1 MDQIKTEVKT
11 HFQSFEPKVTSLNIQ
26 FFGQRQKGQPEP
38 PVDCLAGEESI
49 KEKLI
54 NLNFKVS
61 PQAFFQIN
69 TLAAEKLYETC
80 SQVADLDQQNSVLF
94 DVCCGTGTIGLCLAS
109 KVKEVHGVDV
119 VEEAVKDANIN
130 AEANGITNAKFHAG
144 KAEYILPELLKKYGG
159 KDEDTNEKKTV
170 AIVDPP
176 RAGLHPK
183 AVFALRASSVN
194 SLVYVSCDARAA
206 MNNFVDLGR
215 MTSKAYKGDPFI
227 PKRVIPVDLFPH
239 TNHFELI
246 IYFERFPLP
255 KKPKEE
261 EKENKEEEEN
271 VKIKEEKVEMMEE
284 KMEIKEQNDVKE
296 EKMEI

>member
-1 MDQIKTEVKT
+1 M
-11 HFQSFEPKVTSLNIQ
+11 
-26 FFGQRQKGQPEP
+26 
-38 PVDCLAGEESI
+38 
-49 KEKLI
+49 
-54 NLNFKVS
+54 
-61 PQAFFQIN
+61 
-69 TLAAEKLYETC
+69 
-80 SQVADLDQQNSVLF
+80 
-94 DVCCGTGTIGLCLAS
+94 
-109 KVKEVHGVDV
+109 
-119 VEEAVKDANIN
+119 
-130 AEANGITNAKFHAG
+130 
-144 KAEYILPELLKKYGG
+144 
-159 KDEDTNEKKTV
+159 

-271 VKIKEEKVEMMEE
+271 VKIKEEK
-284 KMEIKEQNDVKE
+284 MEIKMEVEKIQEENEIKE

>member
-1 MDQIKTEVKT
+1 M
-11 HFQSFEPKVTSLNIQ
+11 Q
-26 FFGQRQKGQPEP
+26 F
-38 PVDCLAGEESI
+38 DI
-49 KEKLI
+49 LI
-54 NLNFKVS
+54 PN
-61 PQAFFQIN
+61 
-69 TLAAEKLYETC
+69 
-80 SQVADLDQQNSVLF
+80 
-94 DVCCGTGTIGLCLAS
+94 
-109 KVKEVHGVDV
+109 H
-119 VEEAVKDANIN
+119 
-130 AEANGITNAKFHAG
+130 ITK
-144 KAEYILPELLKKYGG
+144 IGG

-271 VKIKEEKVEMMEE
+271 VKIKEEK
-284 KMEIKEQNDVKE
+284 MEIKKEVEKIKEENEIKE